1 MLIKNTSG
9 FIGNHTDLPSSSGL
23 RCLVAVCLHVEV
35 RLEFSNSGR
44 LRLPSTCPSPMGHTC
59 PSPMGHTCPMGFTVS
74 DTASDV
80 SYLVLQESLPC
91 RLGWGG
97 EQHMKL
103 TNEAKLACVVSMTTE
118 NKSGYK
124 LEMQQVNKYISVE
137 KYKLQLEKEG
147 WKLRKQRVNETVRFG
162 K

>member
-1 MLIKNTSG
+1 
-9 FIGNHTDLPSSSGL
+9 
-23 RCLVAVCLHVEV
+23 
-35 RLEFSNSGR
+35 
-44 LRLPSTCPSPMGHTC
+44 
-59 PSPMGHTCPMGFTVS
+59 
-74 DTASDV
+74 
-80 SYLVLQESLPC
+80 
-91 RLGWGG
+91 
-97 EQHMKL
+97 MKL